1 MEKVPKE
8 GKQKAGGLTPPPES
22 EAGQVA
28 FYALSVR
35 APLPRRV
42 PYVFA
47 RRGPYVT
54 QEAKEWR
61 QAIAKACKKARV
73 QKAPEGW
80 TWHVEYTYCAK
91 KDHAD
96 LDSLTHSA
104 QDAVSKDYLHCVDKE
119 FYGTYKRAPAIA
131 PSAAHEETHLVFRLY
146 PKARSVHLVAD

>member
-1 MEKVPKE
+1 MAADSERGDKTRADALE
-8 GKQKAGGLTPPPES
+8 AIFDEHYCDEWDGKNPSYTSAES
-22 EAGQVA
+22 
-28 FYALSVR
+28 L
-35 APLPRRV
+35 
-42 PYVFA
+42 
-47 RRGPYVT
+47 
-54 QEAKEWR
+54 R

-146 PKARSVHLVAD
+146 PKARSVHLWADKR